1 MMSKMRRLSATLFAS
16 FMVLFASAQEG
27 ISPLEGTF
35 FESGKMWVVVAVG
48 AVILTGIFVYL
59 ISLGV
64 KVKALEEELN
74 KK

>member
-1 MMSKMRRLSATLFAS
+1 MMSKMRKLISTVLAS
-16 FMVLFASAQEG
+16 FAVLFASAQEG

-48 AVILTGIFVYL
+48 AVILTGMFIYL
-59 ISLGV
+59 LSLGK
-64 KVKALEEELN
+64 KVKALEEELQ